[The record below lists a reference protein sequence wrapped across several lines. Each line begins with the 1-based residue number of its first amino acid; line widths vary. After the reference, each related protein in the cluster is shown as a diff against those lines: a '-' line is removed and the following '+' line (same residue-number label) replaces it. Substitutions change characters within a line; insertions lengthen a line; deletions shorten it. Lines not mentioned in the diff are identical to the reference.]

1 MKKLTLIIAAL
12 FIASVP
18 AQAQWWR
25 SNETVKGNGEMT
37 SEKRNTSDYSEV
49 SLVGSMDVEL
59 VSGTEGNLI
68 VEAESNLQEY
78 ITTEVNGGTLKISVE
93 KGYNLKPSRNNEIKV
108 TVPFRDIDA
117 VEVTGSGDLWNS
129 DQIKARNFSTKLTGS
144 GDIKLNLEVEN
155 LEGSVTGSGDTEIA
169 GKAGNFGCKVTGSGD
184 FKAYDLKA
192 ENVEATVMGS
202 GDIQISANKS
212 LKAKVMGSGDIR
224 YKGNPENQD
233 FKTSGSGSV
242 SSN

>member
-1 MKKLTLIIAAL
+1 MKKSILILAITLI
-12 FIASVP
+12 ASAP
-18 AQAQWWR
+18 AQAQWWG
-25 SNETVKGNGEMT
+25 SSETVKGNGEMT
-37 SEKRNTSDYSEV
+37 SEKRNTDNYDEI

-78 ITTEVNGGTLKISVE
+78 ITTKVNGGTLKISVE
-93 KGYNLKPSRNNEIKV
+93 KGYNLKPSRNNGIKV
-108 TVPFRDIDA
+108 IVPFRDIDA

-129 DQIKARNFSTKLTGS
+129 DPIKAKNFSTKLTGS
-144 GDIKLNLEVEN
+144 GDIKLDMEVEN
-155 LEGSVTGSGDTEIA
+155 LKGAVTGSGDIELA
-169 GKAGNFGCKVTGSGD
+169 GKARDFDCKVTGSGD
-184 FKAYDLKA
+184 FKAYELRA

-212 LKAKVMGSGDIR
+212 LKAKVMGSGDIK

-233 FKTSGSGSV
+233 FKTSGSGSI
-242 SSN
+242 SN